1 MCIEKQQTLQS
12 VLSGTDMANISTENA
27 KQGHRYRALSI
38 LQQTIEDANITKKRV
53 LTTNEEVSHSKKN
66 NEKMHT
72 YILR

>member
-38 LQQTIEDANITKKRV
+38 LQQTIEDAHSGKRMFLSGKKIFNIF
-53 LTTNEEVSHSKKN
+53 E
-66 NEKMHT
+66 
-72 YILR
+72 